1 MSDLKQLFEYFES
14 EQDKL
19 LPEHKGEFA
28 LVAENAIEGIYTDRS
43 EATEIGTEK
52 YGIGSFL
59 VQEILP
65 PDERIA
71 EYHTR
76 AVFTASA

>member
-28 LVAENAIEGIYTDRS
+28 LVAENAIYGFYVDHGK
-43 EATEIGTEK
+43 ATETGTEK
-52 YGIGSFL
+52 YGLGNFL
-59 VQEILP
+59 VQQILP
-65 PDERIA
+65 PDERVA

-76 AVFTASA
+76 VFFTAGA